1 MLFKKKNN
9 HFSTLILYVKLLKK
23 WGKEQKYNFIIANSL
38 MIVVA
43 ACTAMYPLAID
54 FAFDTINEK
63 KIQNFYYIPVFV
75 ITLTVI
81 KGIAYYLQTL
91 FVGKIANTVI
101 KNIQL
106 SLYSKI
112 INFDILILNKYK
124 SGSLQS
130 RFINDLNVLKEAIIR
145 TLNNLV
151 RDFFT
156 LIGLILSM
164 FYLDWVLTLCV
175 ICIYPVCIKPII
187 TIGKITRKNSLKLQE
202 KVALAS
208 AFLNES
214 FSSIRVIKT
223 FNLEKTQFKKALEK
237 FNQIYTRNIEIIKTR
252 AKIEPTLE
260 IIGGIAVSIV
270 IVAAGL
276 RITTG
281 ESDIGSF
288 SGFISALLIAVQ
300 PARALGTL
308 NAILQEGAAS
318 LLRVQQIAKEKNLI
332 IKPRKPKKIKNF
344 KGKVIFKNVY
354 FSYNKKD
361 SILKNVDCV
370 IKAREKIVIVGAN
383 GSGKSTFINLI
394 PRLFDPI
401 YGEVKV
407 DGISIKDLNLEVLRS
422 KIALVSQDIIL
433 FDTTIKNNILIAN
446 QLASDKDI
454 INACK
459 LADADIFINK
469 LKDGYDT
476 LVGDRGLNLSGG
488 ERQKISIARAILK
501 KPKIFLFDEATSALD
516 ASSEKNINETVDS
529 LSQNSTTIIVAH
541 RMETIINSKRILFFR
556 KGTIFADGPHTNLIK
571 NNKEYRAHINASFI
585 KE

>member
-164 FYLDWVLTLCV
+164 FYLDWVLTLCA

-270 IVAAGL
+270 IVVAGL

-383 GSGKSTFINLI
+383 GSGKSTFLNLI